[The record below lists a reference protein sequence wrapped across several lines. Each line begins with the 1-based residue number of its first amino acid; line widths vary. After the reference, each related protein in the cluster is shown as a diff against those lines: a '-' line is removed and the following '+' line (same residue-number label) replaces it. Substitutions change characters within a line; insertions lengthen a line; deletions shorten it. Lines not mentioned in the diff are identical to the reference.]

1 LCNKAL
7 IFFRN
12 FSTKKKEEI
21 LNFFSAVYTFKIS
34 VGGKLPKMKKLFH
47 FGKIYTVSRQTQPLK
62 VIRFLF
68 FSQQTVSAFGCSLA
82 KLQVICLVVKLTS
95 INLH

>member
-12 FSTKKKEEI
+12 FGTKKNEEI
-21 LNFFSAVYTFKIS
+21 LNFFSAIYTFKIS
-34 VGGKLPKMKKLFH
+34 VGGKPPKMKKLFH
-47 FGKIYTVSRQTQPLK
+47 FGKIYTVSRLTQPLK

-68 FSQQTVSAFGCSLA
+68 YSQETFSDFGCCLA
-82 KLQVICLVVKLTS
+82 ILQVICLVVKLIS
-95 INLH
+95 IHLL